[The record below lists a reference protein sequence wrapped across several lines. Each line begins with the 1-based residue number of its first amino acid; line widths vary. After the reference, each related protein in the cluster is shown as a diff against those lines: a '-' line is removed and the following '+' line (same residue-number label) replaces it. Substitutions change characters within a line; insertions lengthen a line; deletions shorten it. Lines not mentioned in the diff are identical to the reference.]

1 MWPLRRILKYG
12 VVGTTAI
19 TTAFSLHAN
28 DYNLDSIGA
37 VRLSRAAVTVLK
49 ISYVYK
55 TELYSSNL
63 AHDSPEFLK
72 LKAKV
77 HKKAAENLL
86 ELCCAN
92 RGVFV
97 KVGQHIGALE
107 YILPH
112 EYVETMKVLH
122 SQAPT
127 SSFNE
132 IQKVLRQD
140 LKCDPE
146 DIFDDFSPT
155 PLGAASLAQVHKA
168 KLKDGTTV
176 AVKVQHPFIKGNST
190 VDMKTMEALVN
201 IVEWVFPDFRFQWLV
216 TEMKRNIPM
225 ELNFLQEAE
234 NAEKAAAMFKHFPW
248 LKVPKVY
255 WDLSNHRVLTME
267 YVEGGQVNDLPY
279 IKANKIDPYEVSHKL
294 GCLYSQ
300 MIFGEGFVHS
310 DPHPGNILVKKN
322 LKTDK
327 LEVILLDHG
336 LYADLTN
343 SFRWEYSKLWLSIL
357 NSDQE
362 GMKSHSHN
370 LGVGEMW
377 PLFACMVSGR
387 TWDTIMSG
395 VDRVNF
401 TDNEKNEFQKEI
413 PNYLPQIT
421 GVLQDVDRQML
432 LIFRTND
439 LMRGIEHTLKT
450 HARMSSFLVMSRWC
464 VRSVFNEQLKDCKI
478 KMKRWYLQAAQ
489 QWTLLKISLY
499 YAFLSI
505 RSLSLSSMWQV
516 MTS

>member
-1 MWPLRRILKYG
+1 MWPARRILKYASVAG
-12 VVGTTAI
+12 AVTGTAL
-19 TTAFSLHAN
+19 SLHAN
-28 DYNLDSIGA
+28 QYNIDSIGA
-37 VRLSRAAVTVLK
+37 VRLGRAAVTVLK
-49 ISYVYK
+49 ITYVYK
-55 TELYSSNL
+55 TELYSSKH
-63 AHDSPEFLK
+63 ARDSPEFLQ

-127 SSFNE
+127 SSYDE
-132 IQKVLRQD
+132 ILRVLRQD
-140 LKCDPE
+140 LKCDPDE
-146 DIFDDFSPT
+146 IFSELSPT

-176 AVKVQHPFIKGNST
+176 AVKVQHPYIKGNSA
-190 VDMKTMEALVN
+190 VDMRTMEALVK
-201 IVEWVFPDFRFQWLV
+201 IVEWIFPDFRFQWLV

-234 NAEKAAAMFKHFPW
+234 NAERATKMFHHFPW

-279 IKANKIDPYEVSHKL
+279 IRAHKIDPYEVSHKL

-310 DPHPGNILVKKN
+310 DPHPGNILVRKN
-322 LKTDK
+322 EANKV
-327 LEVILLDHG
+327 EVILLDHG

-343 SFRWEYSKLWLSIL
+343 KFRWEYSKLWLSIL
-357 NSDQE
+357 NSDIE
-362 GMKSHSHN
+362 GMKTHSQN

-387 TWDTIMSG
+387 TWNTIMSG
-395 VDRVNF
+395 VDRVTF
-401 TDNEKNEFQKEI
+401 TDSEKNEFQKEI
-413 PNYLPQIT
+413 PNFLPQIT

-464 VRSVFNEQLKDCKI
+464 VRSVFNEQLKDCNSRLR
-478 KMKRWYLQAAQ
+478 RWSVMMAQ

-499 YAFLSI
+499 YAYLSV
-505 RSLSLSSMWQV
+505 RSLSLSSVWQV

>member
-1 MWPLRRILKYG
+1 MWPARRILKYAT
-12 VVGTTAI
+12 VVGTLTG
-19 TTAFSLHAN
+19 TAFSLHAN
-28 DYNLDSIGA
+28 QYNIDSIGA
-37 VRLSRAAVTVLK
+37 VRLGRAASTVLK
-49 ISYVYK
+49 ISYLYK

-63 AHDSPEFLK
+63 PRDTPEFLE
-72 LKAKV
+72 LKSKV
-77 HKKAAENLL
+77 HRKAAENLL

-127 SSFNE
+127 SSFEE
-132 IQKVLRQD
+132 IQRVLRQD
-140 LKCDPE
+140 LKCDPKE
-146 DIFDDFSPT
+146 IFEEFSPT

-176 AVKVQHPFIKGNST
+176 AVKVQHPYIKGNST
-190 VDMKTMEALVN
+190 VDMTTMEALVKL
-201 IVEWVFPDFRFQWLV
+201 VEIVFPDFRFQWLV

-234 NAEKAAAMFKHFPW
+234 NAEKASKMFHHFPW

-279 IKANKIDPYEVSHKL
+279 IQENKIDPYEVSHKL

-322 LKTDK
+322 KQSNK
-327 LEVILLDHG
+327 VEVILLDHG

-343 SFRWEYSKLWLSIL
+343 QFRWEYSKLWLSIL
-357 NSDQE
+357 NSDID
-362 GMKSHSHN
+362 GMKTHSQN

-387 TWDTIMSG
+387 TWNTIMSG
-395 VDRVNF
+395 VDKVNF
-401 TDNEKNEFQKEI
+401 TDSEKNEFQKEI
-413 PNYLPQIT
+413 PKYLPQIT

-464 VRSVFNEQLKDCKI
+464 VRSVFNEQLKDCDNRI
-478 KMKRWYLQAAQ
+478 RRWCLKVAQ
-489 QWTLLKISLY
+489 QWTLLKISIY
-499 YAFLSI
+499 YAYMSVC
-505 RSLSLSSMWQV
+505 SLSLSSMWQV